1 MLVLIS
7 IILYFSVLLLLS
19 RLVGKR
25 GSNAAFFSGNRQSPW
40 PLVAFGMIG
49 ASISGLTFIG
59 VPGWVMSIDMTYLQ
73 MCMGFI
79 VGYVMV
85 AFMLL
90 PLYYRLRLTSIYTY
104 LNHRFGKVSYQ
115 TGSSFF
121 ILSKLLGAAAKF
133 YVVCRIL
140 QYCLADTLSVP
151 YAVVVLVA
159 LMLIWLY
166 TRNNGIRALV
176 WTDFLQTFCLL
187 LALILILMKTA
198 NMLGMNMSEAMTA
211 VWNDSHARIFEF
223 DDFASKQNF
232 WKQFLSGIFVVIV
245 MTGLDQDMMQKNLT
259 CKDLRSAQ
267 KDMCS
272 YGVLFLPVNFLFL
285 ALGILLLM
293 LYQQQGMTLPAKGD
307 DLLSGIVLNGT
318 MGTACLIFFSIGMI
332 ASAFSSADSA
342 MTALTTSF
350 CIDILGREK
359 DERTRKR
366 VHLGMFVVFFMV
378 TLAFDAIGSSSVMD
392 LIYTLVSYTY
402 GPLLGL
408 FAFGLFTKRQPLQ
421 RAVPYIA
428 IASPVICYV
437 IDLVVGRYAGY
448 KFGYE
453 MLMFNGLL
461 TFMGLYMVSTQK
473 LHEKCA

>member
-25 GSNAAFFSGNRQSPW
+25 GSNAAFFSGNRQSLW

-166 TRNNGIRALV
+166 TRKNGIRALV

-285 ALGILLLM
+285 ALGTLLLM

-359 DERTRKR
+359 DERTRKQ

-473 LHEKCA
+473 LHEKWA

>member
-19 RLVGKR
+19 HLVGKR
-25 GSNAAFFSGNRQSPW
+25 GSNATFFSGNRQSPW

-73 MCMGFI
+73 MCLGFI
-79 VGYVMV
+79 VGYVIV
-85 AFMLL
+85 AFVLL
-90 PLYYRLRLTSIYTY
+90 PLYYRLCLTSIYTY
-104 LNHRFGKVSYQ
+104 LDHRFGRVSYQ
-115 TGSSFF
+115 TGSFFF

-140 QYCLADTLSVP
+140 QYCMADTFSVP
-151 YAVVVLVA
+151 YAVVVMVA
-159 LMLIWLY
+159 LVLIWLY
-166 TRNNGIRALV
+166 TRKNGIRALV

-187 LALILILMKTA
+187 LALILILVKA
-198 NMLGMNMSEAMTA
+198 ASMLGMDVSEAMVA
-211 VWNDSHARIFEF
+211 VWNDSHSRIFEF
-223 DDFASKQNF
+223 DDIASKQNF

-259 CKDLRSAQ
+259 CKNLASAQ

-272 YGVLFLPVNFLFL
+272 YGVLFVPVNFLFL
-285 ALGILLLM
+285 ALGILLMM
-293 LYQQQGMTLPAKGD
+293 LYQQQGMTLPERGD
-307 DLLSGIVLNGT
+307 DLLSDIVLNGT
-318 MGTACLIFFSIGMI
+318 MGTACLIFFSIGII

-366 VHLGMFVVFFMV
+366 VHMGMFLVFFIV
-378 TLAFDAIGSSSVMD
+378 TLAFDAIGSGSVMD

-408 FAFGLFTKRQPLQ
+408 FALGMFTKRKPFEC
-421 RAVPYIA
+421 AVPYIA

-437 IDLVVGRYAGY
+437 IDLIVEQYAGY

-453 MLMFNGLL
+453 MLMFNGIL
-461 TFMGLYMVSTQK
+461 TFMGLYMASTRM
-473 LHEKCA
+473 LHRKCK